1 MLSSALA
8 GGRDCSSIKQRG
20 AVTCVLS
27 CLKQAGKRGNHSTN
41 PLPSEPEHLQGW
53 GGKGLA
59 ASYFSSHHL
68 WFLQSPRD
76 RTELE
81 TSGLLET
88 PLQGLFSGSQACNRD
103 QTGCVGGVMELPSP
117 RKEWSPSPPPPLP
130 SHPRSQ
136 QFPDLGGPCCPFCIP
151 PRSGHSHNLGGICS
165 NASLLT

>member
-1 MLSSALA
+1 MDAEELGMLSSALA

-27 CLKQAGKRGNHSTN
+27 CLKQAGKRENHSTN

-88 PLQGLFSGSQACNRD
+88 PLQGLFSGSQTCNRD

-117 RKEWSPSPPPPLP
+117 RKGVVPLP
-130 SHPRSQ
+130 STSS
-136 QFPDLGGPCCPFCIP
+136 PFTPQITAV
-151 PRSGHSHNLGGICS
+151 PRSGGSMLPLLHPSKVW
-165 NASLLT
+165 SLS